1 MFQAIQVVR
10 GNKEKPVH
18 TGLYLVRKGMRLDGA
33 TLSFFI
39 SIFILYDSVNSNHSE
54 PSDLV
59 FLLHFILALLIFFL
73 ASLYITL
80 PLSFILVSPNAHLI
94 IFS

>member
-1 MFQAIQVVR
+1 M
-10 GNKEKPVH
+10 
-18 TGLYLVRKGMRLDGA
+18 D
-33 TLSFFI
+33 
-39 SIFILYDSVNSNHSE
+39 DSVNSNHSK

-73 ASLYITL
+73 ASLYINL

-94 IFS
+94 IFN

>member
-39 SIFILYDSVNSNHSE
+39 SIFIYMDDSVNSNHSK
-54 PSDLV
+54 PSDL
-59 FLLHFILALLIFFL
+59 FFL
-73 ASLYITL
+73 PHLYL
-80 PLSFILVSPNAHLI
+80 PFSSSF
-94 IFS
+94 